1 MKRVLTAFILLF
13 LFLLAGCQSG
23 ETFEGTVIRLDEY
36 SVIVEPSEGEDIR
49 RSGTEVSI
57 PVEEDLN
64 LEVGD
69 RVRVTHEG
77 PVMESYPLQINLIEI
92 ERID

>member
-23 ETFEGTVIRLDEY
+23 ETFEGTVIRIDDQ
-36 SVIVEPSEGEDIR
+36 SVVIEPAEGEDIR

-57 PVEEDLN
+57 SVEEDMD
-64 LEVGD
+64 LEIGD
-69 RVRVTHEG
+69 RVRVRHEG
-77 PVMESYPLQINLIEI
+77 PVMESFPLQINLIEI